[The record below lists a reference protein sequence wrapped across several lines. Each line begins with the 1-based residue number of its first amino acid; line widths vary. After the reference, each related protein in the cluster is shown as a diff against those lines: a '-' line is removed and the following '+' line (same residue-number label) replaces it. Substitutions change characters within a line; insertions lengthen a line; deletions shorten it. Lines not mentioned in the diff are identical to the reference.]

1 MKPTISPEE
10 IAFRKHW
17 KSLKKDVLVDKLWEM
32 LQFINYM
39 DQENNSLKEQV
50 SRSNA
55 QYLSRCRSVC
65 GVTLP
70 PGV

>member
-1 MKPTISPEE
+1 MKPMMSPGE

-17 KSLKKDVLVDKLWEM
+17 ESLNKDVLVDKLWEM
-32 LQFINYM
+32 LQFITYM

-55 QYLSRCRSVC
+55 QYLSRCRSVG